1 MKQEEES
8 GNSKGGEDGVTS
20 GTALN
25 ESISK
30 SSGDPNDAPKVV
42 SGSAHPSGGEDHAA
56 EPTGIDSA
64 TDSTS
69 PERNTAANTSGSSM
83 GSVSTSSPSSEMEKR
98 IGRPDCD
105 MERSSSSCNDSVSE
119 GNQRDSSSC
128 DASVSECN
136 QSLSSCCSE
145 CSIHSGVIDKCG
157 RHRESSDVDHS
168 HPPPVAVPTLNG
180 RQAEGADESMSEF
193 NPRDSVSSTSLS
205 STPSGVIDRSGRKCE
220 NSDMDHSPPD
230 PPPGTVSSS
239 VGHQADAV
247 AVGSVTCQPMSDSL
261 TEQDTAM
268 SNAGSTGTF
277 TRKMTL
283 RSGRVTQVE
292 SVPPKKHRDVSDTRR
307 HKSVG
312 RPPKRRFSVDDQS
325 HSSSEENPEKLL
337 RVESSDTMTCLRK
350 TEGSTSFENN
360 QSGDITNVS
369 SGLPRET
376 TSSIVAEDSSSEN
389 ERLLLA
395 NPDDVPVSEVSRT
408 TAEEEAM
415 VGNEKSVE
423 EKLDT
428 DESESPPD
436 NEQNP
441 VDKEV
446 LDQASTSSESSAYQ
460 SAKNHMETDP
470 LPPTPIGGESAKNH
484 METDPLPPTP
494 IGGESAKNH
503 METDPLPPT
512 AIGGDEHVHACA
524 KPTVP
529 EIPTSHVPCASDSVV
544 SREIIKELQPSGAE
558 SRAPQ
563 SSALTLEKNEC
574 SANNSI
580 ETTTDTFAQV
590 TCDANQEHAEEKVN
604 NASQENSAETPAGET
619 SYGSRRVALDLQNI
633 PRLRAARDVVI
644 PSSFFT
650 SAGRRDS
657 EKSFERNV
665 RMDVEI
671 DVNKDRMQAAPDSS
685 TEGAVG
691 GITSE
696 TATKIHQQVSTNISY
711 LPGTDVTR
719 DEPLSRPSRD
729 HSGLLE
735 CTKKIIN
742 DIPHD
747 SRNTASNMRG
757 NEDNA
762 AGKVPQEARH
772 LDSSEESNASSV
784 LSPEEQY
791 EQGNLQIYRYIT
803 TNGGSDVRYSPYVT
817 RRRPLRSG
825 YSDGDNCRR
834 TRRQRPEA
842 RQADNGIRTT
852 RDASASFGEAC
863 SIS

>member
-20 GTALN
+20 GTAPN

-42 SGSAHPSGGEDHAA
+42 SGSAHPSGGEDHAT
-56 EPTGIDSA
+56 EPTGIDGA
-64 TDSTS
+64 ADSTS

-105 MERSSSSCNDSVSE
+105 LERSSSSINDSVSDC
-119 GNQRDSSSC
+119 NQRDSSSC

-168 HPPPVAVPTLNG
+168 HPPPVVVPNLNG
-180 RQAEGADESMSEF
+180 RQAESADESVSEF

-220 NSDMDHSPPD
+220 STDTDNSPPG
-230 PPPGTVSSS
+230 PPPGTASSS

-247 AVGSVTCQPMSDSL
+247 AVESVTCQPMSDSL
-261 TEQDTAM
+261 TEQDAAM
-268 SNAGSTGTF
+268 SSAGSAGTL

-292 SVPPKKHRDVSDTRR
+292 SVPPKKHRDVSDTKRL
-307 HKSVG
+307 KSVG
-312 RPPKRRFSVDDQS
+312 KPPKRRFSVDDQS
-325 HSSSEENPEKLL
+325 QSSSEENPEKLL
-337 RVESSDTMTCLRK
+337 RLESSDTMTCLSK
-350 TEGSTSFENN
+350 AEGTTSFVNN

-369 SGLPRET
+369 SDLPRET
-376 TSSIVAEDSSSEN
+376 TSSTVAEDSSSEN

-395 NPDDVPVSEVSRT
+395 NPDDVPVSQVSPTFT

-415 VGNEKSVE
+415 VENEKSVD

-428 DESESPPD
+428 DRSESAPD

-446 LDQASTSSESSAYQ
+446 LDQPSTSSDSSAYQ
-460 SAKNHMETDP
+460 AAKNHT
-470 LPPTPIGGESAKNH
+470 
-484 METDPLPPTP
+484 
-494 IGGESAKNH
+494 
-503 METDPLPPT
+503 ETDPLPPT
-512 AIGGDEHVHACA
+512 AIGGDEPVDACA

-544 SREIIKELQPSGAE
+544 SREIIKEIQPTGAE
-558 SRAPQ
+558 SRASR
-563 SSALTLEKNEC
+563 SSALTLDKNEC
-574 SANNSI
+574 SANNYV

-590 TCDANQEHAEEKVN
+590 TCDGNQEHAEEKVN
-604 NASQENSAETPAGET
+604 NATQENYAETPAGET

-633 PRLRAARDVVI
+633 PCRRAARDVVI

-671 DVNKDRMQAAPDSS
+671 EVNKDRMQAAPDSS
-685 TEGAVG
+685 TEVAVE
-691 GITSE
+691 GITSK
-696 TATKIHQQVSTNISY
+696 TATKIHQQVSTNISH

-719 DEPLSRPSRD
+719 DVPLSRPSRD
-729 HSGLLE
+729 HSGLIE

-742 DIPHD
+742 DIPHE
-747 SRNTASNMRG
+747 SRNTASSNMRG

-772 LDSSEESNASSV
+772 LDSSEESDASPV
-784 LSPEEQY
+784 PPPAEQY
-791 EQGNLQIYRYIT
+791 DQRNLQIYRYIT
-803 TNGGSDVRYSPYVT
+803 TNSGSDIRYSPYVT
-817 RRRPLRSG
+817 RRRPLRPG
-825 YSDGDNCRR
+825 YSDGDNYRR
-834 TRRQRPEA
+834 TRRQPHGA
-842 RQADNGIRTT
+842 RQADNGVQTT
-852 RDASASFGEAC
+852 RDAPASFGEAC

>member
-30 SSGDPNDAPKVV
+30 SSGDPNDAQKVV

-56 EPTGIDSA
+56 EPTGIDSS

-98 IGRPDCD
+98 IGRPDGD

-119 GNQRDSSSC
+119 CNQRDSSSC

-205 STPSGVIDRSGRKCE
+205 STPSGVTDRSGGKCE
-220 NSDMDHSPPD
+220 NSDMDHSPPG
-230 PPPGTVSSS
+230 PPPGTASSS
-239 VGHQADAV
+239 IGHQADAV

-261 TEQDTAM
+261 TERDTAM
-268 SNAGSTGTF
+268 SNAESTGTF

-360 QSGDITNVS
+360 QSEDITSVS

-376 TSSIVAEDSSSEN
+376 TPSTVAEDSSSEN

-408 TAEEEAM
+408 FTAAEEEAM

-428 DESESPPD
+428 DKSESPPD

-470 LPPTPIGGESAKNH
+470 LPPTPVGGESAKNH
-484 METDPLPPTP
+484 METDPL
-494 IGGESAKNH
+494 
-503 METDPLPPT
+503 LPT

-544 SREIIKELQPSGAE
+544 SREIMKEIQPSGAE
-558 SRAPQ
+558 SRASR
-563 SSALTLEKNEC
+563 SSALTLDKNEC

-590 TCDANQEHAEEKVN
+590 TCDGNQEHAEEKVT
-604 NASQENSAETPAGET
+604 NASQENSAETPAGKT

-633 PRLRAARDVVI
+633 PCRRAARDVVI

-650 SAGRRDS
+650 SAGKRDS

-685 TEGAVG
+685 TEGAVE
-691 GITSE
+691 GITSK
-696 TATKIHQQVSTNISY
+696 TATKIHQQVSTNISH
-711 LPGTDVTR
+711 LRGADVTK
-719 DEPLSRPSRD
+719 DEPVSRPSRD
-729 HSGLLE
+729 HSGLIE

-742 DIPHD
+742 DIPHE
-747 SRNTASNMRG
+747 SRNTATSNMRG

-762 AGKVPQEARH
+762 AGKVPREASN
-772 LDSSEESNASSV
+772 LDSSEESDASSV
-784 LSPEEQY
+784 LSPEERY
-791 EQGNLQIYRYIT
+791 DRRNLQIYRYIT
-803 TNGGSDVRYSPYVT
+803 TNGGSDIRYSPYVT
-817 RRRPLRSG
+817 RRRPLRAG
-825 YSDGDNCRR
+825 YSDEDNYRR
-834 TRRQRPEA
+834 TRRQRHEV
-842 RQADNGIRTT
+842 RQADNGVQTT
-852 RDASASFGEAC
+852 RDASTSFGEAC